1 MMSFSFVI
9 PVFNEEHSLCELY
22 EQIAMQMSVVDD
34 YEVIFIDDGSNDSS
48 FEVIQQLVQKDS
60 RIKGLKLRRNF
71 GKSVAL
77 DEGFK
82 FAQGDI
88 IITLDADLQDDPGEV
103 PRLIALLKEGYDL
116 VSGWK
121 QQRKDNV
128 LSKNIPSIFFNYMIG
143 MISGLRLHDYN
154 CGLKVYSK
162 RLVKRLSLYGDLH
175 RYIPAIAHSLGFK
188 VTELPVV
195 HHPRQYGKSKYG
207 IERFSHGLF
216 DFITIIFLTRYLK
229 RPMHF
234 FGWFGLLFFA
244 SGFGVCSYLT
254 VLWLTGEKIGT
265 RPLLILGVLLI
276 LVGIQFVFTGLIAE
290 MITYS
295 SQKQAGEDI
304 VETIAVQN
312 LPKSSDVTYD
322 YIE

>member
-1 MMSFSFVI
+1 MMYISFVI
-9 PVFNEEHSLCELY
+9 PVFNEQNSLYELY
-22 EQIAMQMSVVDD
+22 DLIALEMSAVDD
-34 YEVIFIDDGSNDSS
+34 YEVIFVDDGSNDSS
-48 FEVIQQLVQKDS
+48 FEVIQQLLQKDS

-88 IITLDADLQDDPGEV
+88 IITLDADLQDDPREV
-103 PRLIALLKEGYDL
+103 PRLIAKLNEGYDL

-121 QQRKDNV
+121 QQRKDHV
-128 LSKNIPSIFFNYMIG
+128 LSKNIPSILFNYMVG
-143 MISGLRLHDYN
+143 MMSGLKLHDYN
-154 CGLKVYSK
+154 CGFKVYSK
-162 RLVKRLSLYGDLH
+162 KLVKRLSLYGGLH

-188 VTELPVV
+188 VTEIPVV

-216 DFITIIFLTRYLK
+216 DFITIVFLTRYLK

-234 FGWFGLLFFA
+234 FGWFGILFFS

-254 VLWLTGEKIGT
+254 VLWLIGEKIGT

-276 LVGIQFVFTGLIAE
+276 LVGIQFIFTGLIAE
-290 MITYS
+290 MITYN
-295 SQKQAGEDI
+295 SQKEAGEDI
-304 VETIAVQN
+304 VEVVLSQ
-312 LPKSSDVTYD
+312 
-322 YIE
+322 